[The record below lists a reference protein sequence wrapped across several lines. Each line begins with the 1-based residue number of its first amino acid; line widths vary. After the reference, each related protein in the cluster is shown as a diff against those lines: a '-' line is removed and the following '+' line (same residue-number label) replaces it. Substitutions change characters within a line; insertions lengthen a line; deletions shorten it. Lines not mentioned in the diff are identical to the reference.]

1 MKSVPRYRVLVAE
14 DEAITALALEQTLAA
29 HGFDVCGLTSTG
41 AEARSVAERARP
53 AVAIIDVRLKDGVIG
68 HVVARDLQARL
79 GIPVI
84 LMSGHADARTA
95 RELGAA
101 GFLPKPFSDRDL
113 VRAIEKALG
122 VGVVAP
128 SES

>member
-14 DEAITALALEQTLAA
+14 DEAITALALELTLSA
-29 HGFDVCGLTSTG
+29 HGFEVCGPAASG

-53 AVAIIDVRLKDGVIG
+53 AVAIVDVWLKDGITG
-68 HVVARDLQARL
+68 HLVARDLQARL

-84 LMSGHADARTA
+84 LMSGHADANTA
-95 RELGAA
+95 RESGAA

-113 VRAIEKALG
+113 VRAIEKILD
-122 VGVVAP
+122 VAATV
-128 SES
+128 ES